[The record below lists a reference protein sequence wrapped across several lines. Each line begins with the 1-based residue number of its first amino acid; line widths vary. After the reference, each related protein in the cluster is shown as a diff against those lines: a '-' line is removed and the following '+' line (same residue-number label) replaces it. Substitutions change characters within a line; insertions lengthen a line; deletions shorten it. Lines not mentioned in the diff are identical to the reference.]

1 MTGATW
7 TTPLRAP
14 YETTSRDALLL
25 INSDNHRRCPHQSS
39 SIVVAAFS
47 AIPHPIDWKCLVRRV
62 VARCGS
68 LRSARE
74 QKRKVRGWWFARIS
88 SKTVRWMPR
97 RVSCRKRQI
106 SRRWSMARRIV
117 PRVTVLFLRRRY
129 VCTWSTCTTSGL
141 WVSKTRIFYSSKTGA
156 RAWGIYNTMDF
167 KATTFLYS

>member
-1 MTGATW
+1 MTRATW
-7 TTPLRAP
+7 RAP

-62 VARCGS
+62 VAWCGS
-68 LRSARE
+68 LRSAR
-74 QKRKVRGWWFARIS
+74 QQRRKMCGWWFARIS

-97 RVSCRKRQI
+97 RDSCRQRQV
-106 SRRWSMARRIV
+106 SRWWSMAKRIV

-129 VCTWSTCTTSGL
+129 VCTWSMYTTSGL
-141 WVSKTRIFYSSKTGA
+141 WISKTRISYSSKAEA
-156 RAWGIYNTMDF
+156 REPGVFIILWI
-167 KATTFLYS
+167 